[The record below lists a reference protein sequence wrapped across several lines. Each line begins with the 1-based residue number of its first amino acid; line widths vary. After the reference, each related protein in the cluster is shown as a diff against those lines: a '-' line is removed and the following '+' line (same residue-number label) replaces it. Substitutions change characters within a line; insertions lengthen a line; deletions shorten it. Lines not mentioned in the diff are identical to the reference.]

1 MRRLLVFVM
10 AVVVLAG
17 VNFEIYKK
25 EQLLAEGMTVFLEL
39 VPRDPL
45 SFMQG
50 YYMVLRYRIATV
62 LELKTVDKDGYKV
75 DKDGYI
81 VIVWDDKKV
90 ARFSRVYEEGTV
102 LEKNE
107 LLLHFRFRQR
117 HIQLGAE
124 SFFFQEGHAKYYN
137 NARYGEL
144 RVTTSGEIV
153 LVGLR
158 DEKLNPLGA
167 PVEEAIAD

>member
-10 AVVVLAG
+10 AGVVLAG

-25 EQLLAEGMTVFLEL
+25 EQLLAEGMTVFLAL
-39 VPRDPL
+39 APRDPR
-45 SFMQG
+45 SIMQG
-50 YYMVLRYRIATV
+50 DYMVLRYRIATV
-62 LELKTVDKDGYKV
+62 PELKKV
-75 DKDGYI
+75 DKDGYL
-81 VIVWDDKKV
+81 VIARDEKKV
-90 ARFSRVYEEGTV
+90 ASFSRVYEEGTV

-117 HIQLGAE
+117 RIRLGAE
-124 SFFFQEGHAKYYN
+124 SFFFQEGHAKDYE

-144 RVTTSGEIV
+144 RVATSGKSV

-158 DEKLNPLGA
+158 DAELKPLGA